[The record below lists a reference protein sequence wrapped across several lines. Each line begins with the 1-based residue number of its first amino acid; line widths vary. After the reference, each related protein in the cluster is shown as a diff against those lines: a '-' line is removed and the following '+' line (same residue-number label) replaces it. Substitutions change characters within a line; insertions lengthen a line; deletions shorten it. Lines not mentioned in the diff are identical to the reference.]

1 MHLKIGRFILT
12 ITKFEHNEN
21 GVCADDK
28 SSLKSPLKKKTALHI
43 KRKNPML
50 GKTKTIYS
58 FESFDAFCDFCTFLD
73 KNPHREEI
81 SNFAKSADLYE
92 YNSNYYLIFTDINL
106 ESNLIKFIVP
116 SITEFAH
123 VVDNSELF
131 ERKITEYGK
140 PIIKGNAISK
150 TTEYFV

>member
-1 MHLKIGRFILT
+1 MT
-12 ITKFEHNEN
+12 ITKFEHIEN
-21 GVCADDK
+21 NV
-28 SSLKSPLKKKTALHI
+28 SSYDNMHLKNPLKSKKALHI
-43 KRKNPML
+43 KRKNPIL
-50 GKTKTIYS
+50 SKTKTIYS

-73 KNPHREEI
+73 RNPHREEI
-81 SNFAKSADLYE
+81 RNFAKSSDLYE

-140 PIIKGNAISK
+140 LIIKGNAISK